1 MVRRGFLR
9 EPRDPGDLGR
19 RRVRGREL
27 RQSGVRVGCVGVTED
42 FGAAVMIEDDGFQAE
57 LLSGAERYV
66 SGEDVESPM
75 AA

>member
-1 MVRRGFLR
+1 VYADENFARAEFGF
-9 EPRDPGDLGR
+9 
-19 RRVRGREL
+19 
-27 RQSGVRVGCVGVTED
+27 GCVGVAED
-42 FGAAVMIEDDGFQAE
+42 FGAAVMIEEDCLHAV